1 MGSEWAMEKDKK
13 EEIRQMSGRSLCCL
27 STENGCRKMFWKI
40 STHKWF
46 ENFILLLILIS
57 TITLAVETPMDDPK
71 GQKVEILL
79 SIDYFMTGA
88 FTIEAIFKI
97 IAFGFFFTRTS
108 YLKDSWNILDFIIVI
123 SAITGFVLPEGINI
137 SAVKSLRI
145 LRILRPLKIIAKNK
159 SL

>member
-1 MGSEWAMEKDKK
+1 M
-13 EEIRQMSGRSLCCL
+13 
-27 STENGCRKMFWKI
+27 
-40 STHKWF
+40 
-46 ENFILLLILIS
+46 LLI
-57 TITLAVETPMDDPK
+57 
-71 GQKVEILL
+71 EILL

-88 FTIEAIFKI
+88 FTVEAIFKI

-145 LRILRPLKIIAKNK
+145 LRILRPLKIIAKTCLSSTDPVREQKDGWCLEQENGHLQRSCLNK
-159 SL
+159 SCFRSYQLMNKTLKIVAKTTNNKT